1 MKRYRSYTAKKHK
14 LPRRII
20 FFCVVAVLIFVITV
34 IVGNV
39 LKSKLETTPRDTSDV
54 LTTTSPEENKPQ
66 GDKPKD
72 PEVLHDEALAG
83 VCAGC
88 LDLTAVDGTEA
99 AAKAVEA
106 IKAKGFNAVS
116 FTVTDGEGKVT
127 YASPAIEK
135 FSRLPASEAL
145 ITYEELSAAAKAAK
159 NSNMR
164 LCAVITA
171 SDSICDELIAAELY
185 SLGFAEICVR
195 GFEEYTQFDNETV
208 SEVCGY
214 VERLRA
220 AAGDMVF
227 SLSFDSLFFK
237 APSNAP
243 YIEKI
248 YAKTEFFA
256 IDMTECD
263 GESAKALSE
272 EIAGS
277 FTAYLLRP
285 LLSGADEELV
295 TSVNEALGASG
306 VKARQYLSAPAPV
319 TSEDTAD

>member
-39 LKSKLETTPRDTSDV
+39 LKSKLENTPRDTQDV
-54 LTTTSPEENKPQ
+54 LSTTSPEENRPQ
-66 GDKPKD
+66 GDKPD
-72 PEVLHDEALAG
+72 GPAVVHDEAFAG
-83 VCAGC
+83 VSAGC

-116 FTVTDGEGKVT
+116 FSVTDGEGRVT

-145 ITYEELSAAAKAAK
+145 ITYEELCAAARAAK
-159 NSNMR
+159 NANMR

-171 SDSICDELIAAELY
+171 SESLCDELIAAEL
-185 SLGFAEICVR
+185 SAIGFEELCIR
-195 GFEEYTQFDNETV
+195 GFEKYTQLDNETV
-208 SEVCGY
+208 AEVCGY

-248 YAKTEFFA
+248 YAKTEFLA
-256 IDMTECD
+256 IDMTECT

-285 LLSGADEELV
+285 LLSGADGEL
-295 TSVNEALGASG
+295 TLAVNEALGASG